1 MAESGWYD
9 RLVLRLFDTRTR
21 AVRPLAPLRDG
32 TLRMYSCGPTVYRSV
47 HIGNLRTYLLADW
60 IKRVAR
66 AQGWQ
71 VLHVK
76 NITDVGHMRQEMA
89 ERGGD
94 KVIAA
99 ALAAGRTPRE
109 IADHFEQEFHE
120 AEAKLL
126 IEPADVFPRATDHV
140 PQMLELIAKLLERGL
155 AYQVDG
161 NVYFDTARHPGY
173 GALSGNTPDL
183 LRNGAGA
190 EADPAKHHP
199 ADFTLWRSADPGRQM
214 MVWDSPYGPGFPGWH
229 IECSAMSMT
238 YLGEEIDLH
247 TGGVDNIFP
256 HHEDELAQSEGAT
269 GGRFVRH
276 WVHGQHLLA
285 DGVKMA
291 KSQGNVYTVADLE
304 ERGFDPLAFRLLC
317 AQVGYRTRLNFT
329 LAALAGAE
337 HGLRRLRRAAAARE
351 GEVDPARAQE
361 LELAVRSAMEDDLDL
376 PTAVAATFAFAADSA
391 ISPATRASGLLS
403 ADRLLGLALD
413 RGPEPP
419 LGDGPWT
426 ELATRRSRLREA
438 ASFAEADRARDQL
451 LTLRAVP
458 EDRPGGGWLRRATA
472 LDLRRGL
479 ISSPQEVPDGR
490 SAPDAL
496 EVSVSIVAGPYPGDL
511 ERCLDSLRRY
521 SKGHEVEY
529 LVVDNDA
536 GQEVSSLLSRLQEEE
551 PRLRFFRADHQLGEA
566 AARNLIVRAA
576 RGRAI
581 LMLDTGVEAVGDCFG
596 PLLDALSDPRVGA
609 VGRWG
614 ARSRDLREFYDS
626 EEVEVDAIDGYCLAT
641 LRRRFSELGFL
652 DERFRFYRMLDFNFS
667 LALRAVGLQLRRI
680 PDLPVVMHEH
690 RGWEESDPDERDR
703 LSRINFRR
711 FYDRWH
717 HRTDLLVGSGP
728 SG

>member
-1 MAESGWYD
+1 M
-9 RLVLRLFDTRTR
+9 LRLFDTRSR
-21 AVRPLAPLRDG
+21 EVRRLAPLRDG

-66 AQGWQ
+66 AQGWK

-99 ALAAGRTPRE
+99 ALAAGKTPRE

-126 IEPADVFPRATDHV
+126 IEPADVFPRATAHV
-140 PQMLELIAKLLERGL
+140 PQMLELIAKLVERGL
-155 AYQVDG
+155 AYQADG
-161 NVYFDTARHPGY
+161 TVYFDTAGHPGY
-173 GALSGNTPDL
+173 GVLSGNTPDRL
-183 LRNGAGA
+183 LNGAGA
-190 EADPAKHHP
+190 EVDPAKRHP
-199 ADFTLWRSADPGRQM
+199 ADFTLWRAADPGRQM

-229 IECSAMSMT
+229 IECSAMSMA

-269 GGRFVRH
+269 GGQFVRH
-276 WVHGQHLLA
+276 WGHGQHLLA

-304 ERGFDPLAFRLLC
+304 DRGFDPLAFRLLC

-337 HGLRRLRRAAAARE
+337 HGLRRLRRSAADRE
-351 GEVDPARAQE
+351 GEVDAARAQG
-361 LELAVRSAMEDDLDL
+361 LELAVRTAMEDDLDL
-376 PTAVAATFAFAADSA
+376 PSAIAATFAFAADRG
-391 ISPATRASGLLS
+391 ISPATRASGLLA
-403 ADRLLGLALD
+403 ADRLLGLGLD
-413 RGPEPP
+413 RSPEAI
-419 LGDGPWT
+419 LGEGPWA
-426 ELATRRSRLREA
+426 ELATLRSRLRTT

-451 LTLRAVP
+451 LALRAVP
-458 EDRPGGGWLRRATA
+458 EDGPAGSRLRKATA

-479 ISSPQEVPDGR
+479 ISSPQEITDGR

-496 EVSVSIVAGPYPGDL
+496 EVSVSLVAGPYPGDL
-511 ERCLDSLRRY
+511 ERCLASLRRNT
-521 SKGHEVEY
+521 SGHDVEY

-536 GQEVSSLLSRLQEEE
+536 GPEVSVLLSKLGEVE
-551 PRLRFFRADHQLGEA
+551 PRLRCFHADHQLGEG
-566 AARNLIVRAA
+566 AARNLTVRAA
-576 RGRAI
+576 RGRVI
-581 LMLDTGVEAVGDCFG
+581 LMLDTGVEVVGDCFG
-596 PLLDALSDPRVGA
+596 PVLAALSDPHVGA

-614 ARSRDLREFYDS
+614 ARSTDLREFYDS
-626 EEVEVDAIDGYCLAT
+626 QEVAVDAIDGYCLAT

-667 LALRAVGLQLRRI
+667 FALRNAGLRLQRI
-680 PDLPVVMHEH
+680 PDLPVLMHRH
-690 RGWEESDPDERDR
+690 RGWEDSDPDERDR

-728 SG
+728 PG